1 MISKPNIIFSL
12 ILIFNPYTLGAEINS
27 VSHGWGLFNRLSDSR
42 ITSLS
47 FSTIA
52 YPIESSGIALVN
64 PALSSIY
71 NEKIGLTHQSRI
83 AGMVNSELVS
93 FNKNISDSSWASI
106 ALLYEGVSGIPDTR
120 NALLDWG
127 NDGIFGT
134 FDPGENNGILDEGE
148 RLDANK
154 ISYFSQNQI
163 GLFGAISRPYKGWK
177 LGLGMKLLFH
187 TLDDNYALG
196 TGMNVGAFRSFKN
209 GTSIGFVFYDTP
221 SSGVLWD
228 NGDIELTTSSFS
240 FGIHH
245 LLLLEKYQIAVN
257 PLCRLDILMKERT
270 INSSLLFDTIPIEF
284 SSGIEMIYN
293 RKIFVRVGIYPS
305 RTIATGLGIFWEN
318 LTIDYAYLIDNS
330 ISGIDKNHLVTLS
343 LSSDWIKNKV
353 FN

>member
-1 MISKPNIIFSL
+1 MILKRNIIVSL
-12 ILIFNPYTLGAEINS
+12 FLIFNSYTLHAEVNS
-27 VSHGWGLFNRLSDSR
+27 VIHGWELFNRLSDSR

-52 YPIESSGIALVN
+52 YPIESSAIALVN
-64 PALSSIY
+64 PALSSVY

-83 AGMVNSELVS
+83 AGMVNSEIVS

-120 NALLDWG
+120 KALLDWG
-127 NDGIFGT
+127 NDGVFGT

-163 GLFGAISRPYKGWK
+163 GLFVALSRPYKGWK

-196 TGMNVGAFRSFKN
+196 TGMNLGAFRSFKN
-209 GTSIGFVFYDTP
+209 GTSIGVVLYDAP

-228 NGDIELTTSSFS
+228 NGDIELTPTSFS
-240 FGIHH
+240 VGLHH
-245 LLLLEKYQIAVN
+245 LLFFEKYQIAIN
-257 PLCRLDILMKERT
+257 PVYRLDIPMKQRT
-270 INSSLLFDTIPIEF
+270 IDSRLIFDTIPIEF
-284 SSGIEMIYN
+284 SGGIETIYK
-293 RKIFVRVGIYPS
+293 RKIFARVGIYPS
-305 RTIATGLGIFWEN
+305 GTIATGLGLFWEKMA
-318 LTIDYAYLIDNS
+318 IDYAYLIDNS
-330 ISGIDKNHLVTLS
+330 ISGIDKNHLITLS
-343 LSSDWIKNKV
+343 LSLDWIKKKV